1 MADIKFKL
9 EEGVLGDFGKGLAKV
24 VLSPLTGGYEGSS
37 KMVDNIS
44 TKLRKRGY
52 YAAEQ
57 EVEKNT
63 KNIINGYVNILKKIE
78 IMGKVGFAKEN
89 FNSDELGVLEDS
101 ISKFIND
108 HIKDYRAK
116 VKRALDYESTP
127 PEPDFSK
134 TSIIRQYSNEL
145 AKEIKNKYKSDED
158 MYYRLNKWY
167 KEGMKVAG
175 TTLPRLVYSGLDS
188 LAGQWAQLE
197 NKAKEMKND

>member
-37 KMVDNIS
+37 KMVDKMV
-44 TKLRKRGY
+44 TKLKKRGY

-63 KNIINGYVNILKKIE
+63 KNIINGYVDILRKVETI
-78 IMGKVGFAKEN
+78 GKVGFAKEN
-89 FNSDELGVLEDS
+89 FNSDELGVLEDT
-101 ISKFIND
+101 IKNFINNQV
-108 HIKDYRAK
+108 KDYRAK
-116 VKRALDYESTP
+116 VKRALDFDSDP
-127 PEPDFSK
+127 PEPDFNR
-134 TSIIRQYSNEL
+134 TSITRQFTNIL
-145 AKEIKNKYKSDED
+145 AKEIKNKYKADED
-158 MYYRLNKWY
+158 AYYRLNKWY
-167 KEGMKVAG
+167 KGGMKVAG

-197 NKAKEMKND
+197 IKAKEMKND